1 MLTRS
6 QTAVSL
12 MKMAL
17 ALLDRDRADL
27 AACHL
32 HRAIEVAEDDVEI
45 GSIATRDA
53 AATEPVDK
61 LLR

>member
-1 MLTRS
+1 
-6 QTAVSL
+6 

-45 GSIATRDA
+45 GSIATRYA

-61 LLR
+61 SIR